1 MDIRVFPNPF
11 EHQFTLVFPNNT
23 FGTVVLLQDMLG
35 KTLTQKIL
43 QGENTVLFETEKLSP
58 GIYFL
63 EIREGENQILKKII
77 RN

>member
-1 MDIRVFPNPF
+1 
-11 EHQFTLVFPNNT
+11 
-23 FGTVVLLQDMLG
+23 
-35 KTLTQKIL
+35 L

-63 EIREGENQILKKII
+63 EIREGEKRILKKII